1 MKKTYIAPEIQVTEM
16 EMESVLMSMSAPDLG
31 VGDGGESGG
40 GMEGQTN
47 DRRGT
52 WGSLWD

>member
-31 VGDGGESGG
+31 VGDGGDSQGG
-40 GMEGQTN
+40 QYGDAN